1 MGAGLLPTST
11 HDVAR
16 AMDCL
21 HVSADRSMK
30 PTFTTKTERA
40 GQKKELKV
48 VCTGIHMIVLQPGTR
63 MSVHPKFLSGCFR
76 TCAYV
81 YPGERSLLVTNTM
94 EVFTSILLPHV

>member
-21 HVSADRSMK
+21 HVSAGRG
-30 PTFTTKTERA
+30 TFSTKTERS
-40 GQKKELKV
+40 GQEREHKIL
-48 VCTGIHMIVLQPGTR
+48 CTGIHMIVLQPGTR
-63 MSVHPKFLSGCFR
+63 MSVHPKLLSGYFR
-76 TCAYV
+76 TCAYINR
-81 YPGERSLLVTNTM
+81 GERSLLVTNTM